1 MKWTTPKNAHSFS
14 NVKNAVGIAG
24 MMIMINQILAFH
36 RNLEKG
42 KAVKVMTTLPD
53 FTPCFD
59 KTDILTDVGDN
70 TLLSLRASG
79 NNFVL
84 NCDYVVGICIVN
96 KGWE

>member
-1 MKWTTPKNAHSFS
+1 MTLLKTVLSTS
-14 NVKNAVGIAG
+14 NVMTVSGTVVR
-24 MMIMINQILAFH
+24 IMINQILAFH

-42 KAVKVMTTLPD
+42 KAVKVITTLPD

-59 KTDILTDVGDN
+59 KTDILTEVGDN
-70 TLLSLRASG
+70 TLLSLRANG

-84 NCDYVVGICIVN
+84 NCDYVVGICIVD